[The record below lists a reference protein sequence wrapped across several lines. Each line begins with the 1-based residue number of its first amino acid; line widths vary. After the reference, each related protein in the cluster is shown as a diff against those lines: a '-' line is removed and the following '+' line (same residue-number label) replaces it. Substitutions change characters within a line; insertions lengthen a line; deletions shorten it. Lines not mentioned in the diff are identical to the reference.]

1 MRETSKKPKR
11 WTIGSKLLSRG
22 SPAVRMGAIGNN
34 SGYFGKWRS
43 ITLRVNCRFCV
54 GSTCRAQF
62 TIPSVP
68 DHGESMGNNCR
79 ESGLRSQ
86 CISDIGLGSDSGG
99 LLRCS
104 GRRRD
109 RTCGEIVEI
118 DSAKRRL
125 ESTLVAVVA
134 LIQAGIV

>member
-1 MRETSKKPKR
+1 MRETSKKAQR
-11 WTIGSKLLSRG
+11 WTIGSKLLSHG

-34 SGYFGKWRS
+34 SGYFGKCSS

-62 TIPSVP
+62 TIPYEP
-68 DHGESMGNNCR
+68 DHGDSMGNSCP
-79 ESGLRSQ
+79 ESGLRSHYL
-86 CISDIGLGSDSGG
+86 SDIGLGSDSGG

-109 RTCGEIVEI
+109 RTRGEIVEI
-118 DSAKRRL
+118 DGTKRRL

-134 LIQAGIV
+134 LVQTGIV